1 MGAASFTST
10 PGSTTLP
17 SDVIPAMV
25 VETLVGNPAA
35 TVDLSLGGFRACGV
49 IAPLLF
55 LLPAMDAG
63 VRAAEAVAI
72 ACPRAAIHVMED
84 VMDATVR

>member
-10 PGSTTLP
+10 LGSTTLP

-25 VETLVGNPAA
+25 VETSTGNPTAS
-35 TVDLSLGGFRACGV
+35 VDLSLGGFRACGA
-49 IAPLLF
+49 IAPLLS
-55 LLPAMDAG
+55 LL
-63 VRAAEAVAI
+63 AVI
-72 ACPRAAIHVMED
+72 PVMEG